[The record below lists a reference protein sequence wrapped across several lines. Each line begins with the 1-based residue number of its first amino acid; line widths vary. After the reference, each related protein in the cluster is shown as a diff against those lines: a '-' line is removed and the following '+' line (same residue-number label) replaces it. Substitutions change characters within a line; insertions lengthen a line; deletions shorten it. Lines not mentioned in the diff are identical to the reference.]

1 MLRKLT
7 VEFGA
12 WEECSKVEFLCELDQ
27 VASILVKFEELDL
40 SKDEDVSF
48 THAVMGALLKALS
61 EEGSKLKI
69 LTIFSLEMFVP
80 YVGPYFTESV
90 DKLRQ
95 AGVTVDVIWSEHW
108 DYSEYHES
116 D

>member
-12 WEECSKVEFLCELDQ
+12 WEECSKVEFLWE
-27 VASILVKFEELDL
+27 LVKFEELDL

-48 THAVMGALLKALS
+48 THAVMGALLKALP

-108 DYSEYHES
+108 DYSEYDES

>member
-1 MLRKLT
+1 M
-7 VEFGA
+7 
-12 WEECSKVEFLCELDQ
+12 
-27 VASILVKFEELDL
+27 
-40 SKDEDVSF
+40 DEDVSF
-48 THAVMGALLKALS
+48 THASLAPAVMGALLSAQALP
-61 EEGSKLKI
+61 EECSKLKI

-90 DKLRQ
+90 DRLRQ
-95 AGVTVDVIWSEHW
+95 AGVKVDVIWSEHW